1 MFSIY
6 VGFARVSQNL
16 FSTFYSISLMGGVES
31 NSSGGDLCKDIEC
44 VRLCNDNTGL
54 PSIWRQP
61 STSDIRSPNG
71 IVVRLVHI
79 QSM

>member
-16 FSTFYSISLMGGVES
+16 FSTFYFMGGEES
-31 NSSGGDLCKDIEC
+31 NISGGDLCKDIEC
-44 VRLCNDNTGL
+44 VRLCNGNTGL